1 MDANKVGRWRVRVAK
16 EGTSSIE
23 KERPRGANHGG
34 KNTKKQ
40 AQLRSEVIEATTQ
53 TTPNDATHWS
63 CRLMARHLNTT
74 HSFVNRVWRAHG
86 LKPHLIRTFKLSND
100 PRFEEKLRDVV
111 GLYLDPPHNAAVF
124 SFDEK
129 SQIQALD
136 RTQPGLAMKKGRCA
150 TMTHDYKRHGTTT
163 LFAALNMATGEVIG
177 KTYRKHRHQEV
188 LRFLREVEKTV
199 PKEPSESLVKRS
211 TSSWTT
217 TRRTNTRRCSHG
229 SNARSASSSTSSRP
243 ARLGPI
249 WSSGS
254 LGFSRKNRF
263 VEVSLHRCRIWRSA
277 CASTW
282 RATTRIHAPWS
293 GQSPSRKSSK
303 RSVGVARSY
312 LRHLNHYFVK
322 DTTLDGI
329 SFISESDICTAS
341 HEPAGTTYTI
351 VGYPNSKNK
360 KTNATKRLV
369 YTEQAHYSD
378 VARTNQTLSQELN
391 LSHTTH
397 IFMNYDPKHSRDA
410 QGQCVNSIQLKG
422 MSGGPVFNIGVL
434 PDPSVLGGCRHPDPC
449 LIGLF
454 TEFHRKQKMMI
465 ATRVQT
471 ILHVVSQRLL
481 E

>member
-1 MDANKVGRWRVRVAK
+1 MRVAAEIALSKEERRRLESWATTRSTSVRLRERARIVLMAAQGMTNKEIAAELEVDANKVGRWRARVAK

-34 KNTKKQ
+34 KNAKKQ
-40 AQLRSEVIEATTQ
+40 AQLRSEVVEATTQ

-63 CRLMARHLNTT
+63 CRSMARHLNTT

-136 RTQPGLAMKKGRCA
+136 RTQPGLPMKKGRCA

-199 PKEPSESLVKRS
+199 PKEQEIHIVLDNYATHKHEKVLAWIERKKRVFLHFIP
-211 TSSWTT
+211 T
-217 TRRTNTRRCSHG
+217 
-229 SNARSASSSTSSRP
+229 SASW
-243 ARLGPI
+243 AR
-249 WSSGS
+249 SSGS

-303 RSVGVARSY
+303 KSVGVERSY
-312 LRHLNHYFVK
+312 PKQLNHYFVK
-322 DTTLDGI
+322 DTTLAQKKPCHYIRVLDAILNGGSQGLWSAI
-329 SFISESDICTAS
+329 SFSTSI
-341 HEPAGTTYTI
+341 
-351 VGYPNSKNK
+351 
-360 KTNATKRLV
+360 R
-369 YTEQAHYSD
+369 
-378 VARTNQTLSQELN
+378 RT
-391 LSHTTH
+391 
-397 IFMNYDPKHSRDA
+397 
-410 QGQCVNSIQLKG
+410 
-422 MSGGPVFNIGVL
+422 
-434 PDPSVLGGCRHPDPC
+434 VLGNLTPTHCAILP
-449 LIGLF
+449 
-454 TEFHRKQKMMI
+454 
-465 ATRVQT
+465 ATPTV
-471 ILHVVSQRLL
+471 LL
-481 E
+481 RTTKLLPL